1 MTAGTETAVSLAAMP
16 FRALGGQPPF
26 APRDIEPFVDARRIA
41 VLAYVRADGRPN
53 QTPIWYTYRGGA
65 FHLTT
70 TSGSPKHRAL
80 SREQRVTLTIQDEAP
95 PYRAVII
102 DGTAALR
109 PLDPDDD
116 PTHGMAV
123 RYLGKLAA
131 ASYDRMTREIYEQKG
146 LTLITVTPTE
156 VKGFD
161 NRDALGASERLFV
174 RLRERL
180 PIPRRWL

>member
-1 MTAGTETAVSLAAMP
+1 MTTATDTQQSLAEMP

-26 APRDIEPFVDARRIA
+26 APADLEPFVNARRIA
-41 VLAYVRADGRPN
+41 VLAYVRGDGRPN
-53 QTPIWYTYRGGA
+53 QTPIWYTHRDGV

-70 TSGSPKHRAL
+70 TTDSPKHRAL
-80 SREQRVTLTIQDEAP
+80 SKDPRVTLTIQDEAP
-95 PYRAVII
+95 PYRAVVI
-102 DGTAALR
+102 DGTADLR

-123 RYLGKLAA
+123 RYFGKLAA

-146 LTLITVTPTE
+146 LTLITVTPTV

-161 NRDALGASERLFV
+161 NLHALSAGERLFV

>member
-1 MTAGTETAVSLAAMP
+1 MTAETEMPRSLADMP

-26 APRDIEPFVDARRIA
+26 APADIESFVDARRIA
-41 VLAYVRADGRPN
+41 VLAYVRGDGRPN
-53 QTPIWYTYRGGA
+53 QTPIWYSYRDGV

-70 TSGSPKHRAL
+70 TTDSPKHRAL
-80 SREQRVTLTIQDEAP
+80 AKDPRVTLTIQDEAP

-102 DGTAALR
+102 DGTVDLR

-116 PTHGMAV
+116 PTQGMAV
-123 RYLGKLAA
+123 RYFGKLGAA
-131 ASYDRMTREIYEQKG
+131 AYDRMTREIYEQSG
-146 LTLITVTPTE
+146 LTLITLTPTD

-161 NRDALGASERLFV
+161 NRHALNAGERLFV
-174 RLRERL
+174 RLRDRL